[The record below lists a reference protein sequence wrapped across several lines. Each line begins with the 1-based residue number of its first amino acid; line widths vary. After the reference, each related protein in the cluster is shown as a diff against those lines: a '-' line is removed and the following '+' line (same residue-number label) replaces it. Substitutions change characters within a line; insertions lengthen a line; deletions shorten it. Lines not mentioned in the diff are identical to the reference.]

1 MKDTLEEKHWKNDS
15 SFPQGEIDGSV
26 WKCGGHAHSAFT
38 GGRALSEYFRC
49 VLTLKRMI
57 GSDTSM
63 SSLSSL
69 PKILPNH
76 QQRSPQ
82 NRILDIHLSLL
93 YLGNSFELDKE
104 ISKISLVILYILH
117 YSNQSAKCLYAF
129 IWIFPYLIT
138 TRYLWKGKK

>member
-1 MKDTLEEKHWKNDS
+1 MKDTLEEKHWKKWLKFS
-15 SFPQGEIDGSV
+15 SRRDWWFCLEV
-26 WKCGGHAHSAFT
+26 W
-38 GGRALSEYFRC
+38 RARPLTLRSGVIPEYFRC
-49 VLTLKRMI
+49 VLTLKHMI

-76 QQRSPQ
+76 QRHSPQ